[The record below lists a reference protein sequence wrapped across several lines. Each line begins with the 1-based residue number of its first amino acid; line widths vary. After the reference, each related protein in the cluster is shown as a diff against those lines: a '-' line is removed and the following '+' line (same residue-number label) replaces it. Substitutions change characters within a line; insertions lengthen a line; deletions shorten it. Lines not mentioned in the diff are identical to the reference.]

1 MVLKTVLNQ
10 TINDEEVVETTNLFA
25 VDYLKI
31 KVQITNEPE
40 KLSQNMVIP
49 LTKFDGEFQPLQCS
63 YSKQWVCGSYS
74 DQIQIKSLNENELLI
89 QGNLFKWLNGQNVTG
104 STDLIK
110 LVSDA
115 VDKLCKIFDALKPT
129 SLELEN
135 LKLGQFQIF
144 RIDLNKALLFEDK
157 QKAQQYLALI
167 KEHGTYPRRK
177 REVENNGIYFGK
189 GSTRTTLLYYHKGKE
204 VDSHKKQQVNLTPE
218 LKTYADRMVRCE
230 VRLFSQHLRDQDL
243 QYGYCWNE
251 DLIKELIEGYHDL
264 LNLPEPISDLDLPS
278 KFIRFLAANKQGA
291 LPIAYTATTI
301 ARYKRVL
308 AKQYG
313 VML

>member
-1 MVLKTVLNQ
+1 M
-10 TINDEEVVETTNLFA
+10 
-25 VDYLKI
+25 
-31 KVQITNEPE
+31 
-40 KLSQNMVIP
+40 
-49 LTKFDGEFQPLQCS
+49 
-63 YSKQWVCGSYS
+63 
-74 DQIQIKSLNENELLI
+74 
-89 QGNLFKWLNGQNVTG
+89 LFKFPDPPL
-104 STDLIK
+104 
-110 LVSDA
+110 
-115 VDKLCKIFDALKPT
+115 
-129 SLELEN
+129 
-135 LKLGQFQIF
+135 
-144 RIDLNKALLFEDK
+144 
-157 QKAQQYLALI
+157 
-167 KEHGTYPRRK
+167 
-177 REVENNGIYFGK
+177 
-189 GSTRTTLLYYHKGKE
+189 
-204 VDSHKKQQVNLTPE
+204 
-218 LKTYADRMVRCE
+218 CE

>member
-1 MVLKTVLNQ
+1 M
-10 TINDEEVVETTNLFA
+10 
-25 VDYLKI
+25 
-31 KVQITNEPE
+31 
-40 KLSQNMVIP
+40 
-49 LTKFDGEFQPLQCS
+49 
-63 YSKQWVCGSYS
+63 
-74 DQIQIKSLNENELLI
+74 
-89 QGNLFKWLNGQNVTG
+89 
-104 STDLIK
+104 IK

-189 GSTRTTLLYYHKGKE
+189 GSTRTTLLYYYKGKE

>member
-63 YSKQWVCGSYS
+63 YSKQWVCGSYN
-74 DQIQIKSLNENELLI
+74 DHIQIKSLNENELLI

-104 STDLIK
+104 STDLIQ
-110 LVSDA
+110 LVYDT
-115 VDKLCKIFDALKPT
+115 VTKLCLMFGAIQPT
-129 SLELEN
+129 SLELEDI
-135 LKLGQFQIF
+135 KLGQFKIY

-157 QKAQQYLALI
+157 QKAQQYIDLI

-189 GSTRTTLLYYHKGKE
+189 GSTRTTLLYYYKGKE

-251 DLIKELIEGYHDL
+251 DLIKELIEDYHYL

>member
-189 GSTRTTLLYYHKGKE
+189 GSTRTTLLYYYKGKE

-230 VRLFSQHLRDQDL
+230 V
-243 QYGYCWNE
+243 NE